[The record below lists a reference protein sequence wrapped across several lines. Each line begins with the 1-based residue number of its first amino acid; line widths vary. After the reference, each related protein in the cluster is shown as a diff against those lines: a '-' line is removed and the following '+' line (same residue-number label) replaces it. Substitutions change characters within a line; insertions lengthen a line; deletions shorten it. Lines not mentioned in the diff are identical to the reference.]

1 MIGNQVR
8 ALATIIKDEEIQKY
22 VGDSF
27 WNLVQAVVTKDI
39 FSGLEA
45 TKNIKELIFHTP
57 TVLFWDKMERFL
69 FGTFHSYEDQIKM
82 AQKFSKDNEAYA
94 AFVKRQIH
102 LIDAL
107 DDDTKVDYFAAL
119 TRSFL
124 ITGLDGA
131 LYFRLCKFLSTCTL
145 EELVFME
152 KCPYDFKSAN
162 TVMISLLF
170 QHGLFV
176 QDIDEMTG
184 KMYYVLSDFA
194 KALKQNSLNYE
205 DGLNGRTRL
214 DSYENLSP
222 LHISEFATDAEV
234 SEMLDDVF
242 GR

>member
-1 MIGNQVR
+1 MLENQTK
-8 ALATIIKDEEIQKY
+8 ALATIMMDENLQEY
-22 VGDSF
+22 AGDSF
-27 WNLVQAVVTKDI
+27 LNLIQAVVTKDP

-45 TKNIKELIFHTP
+45 AQNIKELIFHMP
-57 TVLFWDKMERFL
+57 TVLFWDKMKRFL
-69 FGTFHSYEDQIKM
+69 FGAFHSYEDQIKM
-82 AQKFSKDNEAYA
+82 AQKFNDDNENYV

-152 KCPYDFKSAN
+152 KCPYDFKGAN

-176 QDIDEMTG
+176 QDIDEVTG
-184 KMYYVLSDFA
+184 KTYYVLSDFA